1 MMPHKMP
8 VFVSLILTS
17 IGSAFV
23 IGGSLALWDV
33 ARSTSLGNQIYWLP
47 FMTLSTAWYIAA
59 DLFVFL
65 IIMGAGM
72 IAIGMLLVRVIN

>member
-1 MMPHKMP
+1 MMPHKIP

-23 IGGSLALWDV
+23 LGGSLALWDV
-33 ARSTSLGNQIYWLP
+33 ARSTSLGNQTYWLP
-47 FMTLSTAWYIAA
+47 FMAFSTAWFIAA

-65 IIMGAGM
+65 IVMGAGM
-72 IAIGMLLVRVIN
+72 IAIGMLFVRVVR